1 MASNSNA
8 RVAVITGGTSGIG
21 LEFAERL
28 MGSYTVVVCGRDEG
42 RLQRAR
48 DKMPGILALRC
59 DVTRLD
65 DLQALVA
72 EIEQRFGR
80 LDLLVSNAG
89 LSSELD
95 FRSGVDADEIDQE
108 VRLNLVAPI
117 QLTNLA
123 LPLLQRAPNPSIVY
137 VTSGYALAPATR
149 APVYSASKAG
159 LRSFIK
165 ALRRQLKD
173 DGIHVVEVVPPVV
186 DTPAV
191 AHRAVKKVSPAQVVV
206 QTLKALGRKKKEV
219 YVGQTRALPMLLRLA
234 PAYAE
239 RLVARS

>member
-1 MASNSNA
+1 MAGTSNA

-21 LEFAERL
+21 LAFAERL
-28 MGSYTVVVCGRDEG
+28 IGSYTVVVCGRNER
-42 RLQRAR
+42 RLQGAR
-48 DKMPGILALRC
+48 DEIPGLIALRC

-65 DLQALVA
+65 DLHALVA

-80 LDLLVSNAG
+80 LDLLVSNAN
-89 LSSELD
+89 LASEFD
-95 FRSGVDADEIDQE
+95 FRSGVDADKVDQE

-123 LPLLQRAPNPSIVY
+123 LPLLLRSPHPSIVY

-159 LRSFIK
+159 LRSFVK
-165 ALRRQLKD
+165 ALRRQVEA
-173 DGIHVVEVVPPVV
+173 DGIHVIEVVPPVV

-191 AHRAVKKVSPAQVVV
+191 AHRAEKKYLP
-206 QTLKALGRKKKEV
+206 RKS
-219 YVGQTRALPMLLRLA
+219 LR
-234 PAYAE
+234 
-239 RLVARS
+239 RL